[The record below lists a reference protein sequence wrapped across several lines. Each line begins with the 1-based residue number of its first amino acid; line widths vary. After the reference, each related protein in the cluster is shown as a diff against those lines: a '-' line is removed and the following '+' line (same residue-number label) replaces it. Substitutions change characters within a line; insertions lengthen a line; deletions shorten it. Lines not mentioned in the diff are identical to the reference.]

1 MQSFDEVLFTMMSFS
16 AKKSEKTTLL
26 GEEIN
31 LETLPKSIINT
42 KLTYLFEFS
51 YSNELYYLVE
61 GRNVHICFEESVTLF

>member
-42 KLTYLFEFS
+42 KLIYLFEFS
-51 YSNELYYLVE
+51 YSNELYLVE
-61 GRNVHICFEESVTLF
+61 GRNVHICFEEFVTLF